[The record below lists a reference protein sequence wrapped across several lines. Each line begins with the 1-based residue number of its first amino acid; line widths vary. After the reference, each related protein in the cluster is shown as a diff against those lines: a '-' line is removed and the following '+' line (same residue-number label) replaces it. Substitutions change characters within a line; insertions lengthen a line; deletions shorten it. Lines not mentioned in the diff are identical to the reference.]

1 MSNSQVNV
9 IVMGA
14 MGRMGQM
21 ILSCCSQNRGVN
33 VIGAVEVPGSP
44 FTGQATG
51 ISGIK
56 VLVTDSLKSV
66 LQAGAVVINFTNPK
80 STYEAIDICHQHG
93 AKMVIGT
100 TGLSEVELT
109 KIKEKAEEVPL
120 VFSPNMSVGVNLM
133 FKIAQLVS
141 STLGMEFD
149 AEIIELHHNKKKDAP
164 SGTALALAQAVADG
178 RQQDLN
184 TIVNYGRRG
193 LTGER
198 PVGQLGIHAVRGGDI
213 VGEHS
218 VIFAG
223 PNERIE
229 LKHIAQNRA
238 LFAEGAVR
246 AAIFLENKAMGFYS
260 MLDVL
265 GLSD

>member
-1 MSNSQVNV
+1 
-9 IVMGA
+9 
-14 MGRMGQM
+14 
-21 ILSCCSQNRGVN
+21 
-33 VIGAVEVPGSP
+33 
-44 FTGQATG
+44 
-51 ISGIK
+51 
-56 VLVTDSLKSV
+56 
-66 LQAGAVVINFTNPK
+66 
-80 STYEAIDICHQHG
+80 
-93 AKMVIGT
+93 MVIGT

-109 KIKEKAEEVPL
+109 KIKEKAAEVPL

-184 TIVNYGRRG
+184 TIVNYGRQG